1 MKLPGKRKIVGIVIV
16 ALIAAFACYRIFLYR
31 PMVAVVIVQKMTL
44 RDIVQGPG
52 TVQSKVPVTVS
63 AKITGILEKLYADQ
77 GDRVKKGQLLAELDS
92 AEQLAREAAS
102 SAAQVRA
109 SRDLASAKADLA
121 KAQANLVLAKSNYQR
136 DLEVYKQGY
145 ISPAAFD
152 VTKAALH
159 VAQSDVSAKEASIKA
174 LEASVS
180 QAESNT
186 RTAEV
191 LLGYTR
197 IHAPMDGII
206 TVRRSEIGDTI
217 SPGTPIFQMVGYP
230 IWSASW
236 IDETKLGLL
245 HVGQKALIK
254 LRSGQTYH
262 GEVAR
267 LNKQADTVTR
277 ELEVDLKFDTLPKPL
292 CIGEETDVNIDV
304 GSQTAPAI
312 PLSAI
317 VIRDGHSGVIIVS
330 GERTHFRPI
339 VPGLR
344 EGQHALALKGLEEG
358 DMVAVHPS
366 GIRQGKKVAP
376 RIIQPGKDNAAL

>member
-1 MKLPGKRKIVGIVIV
+1 MKLPGKRKIAGIVIV
-16 ALIAAFACYRIFLYR
+16 ALIAVFACYRIFLHR
-31 PMVAVVIVQKMTL
+31 QVVAVAIVQKMTL

-77 GDRVKKGQLLAELDS
+77 GDKVKKGQLLAELDS
-92 AEQLAREAAS
+92 AEQLAREASAS
-102 SAAQVRA
+102 SAQVRA

-121 KAQANLVLAKSNYQR
+121 KAQATLVLAKSNYRR
-136 DLEVYKQGY
+136 DREVYKQGY

-180 QAESNT
+180 QAKSNT
-186 RTAEV
+186 LTARV

-267 LNKQADTVTR
+267 LNQVADTVTR
-277 ELEVDLKFDTLPKPL
+277 ELEVDVKFDSLPEPL

-304 GSQTAPAI
+304 GRQTGLAV

-317 VIRDGHSGVIIVS
+317 VTRDGHRGVIIVS
-330 GERTHFRPI
+330 GGRTRFRPV
-339 VPGLR
+339 VPGLHD
-344 EGQHALALKGLEEG
+344 GQHALVFKGLKEG
-358 DMVAVHPS
+358 NMVVAHPS
-366 GIRQGKKVAP
+366 GIRPGKKVVGK
-376 RIIQPGKDNAAL
+376 IIRSEKEKGEL

>member
-1 MKLPGKRKIVGIVIV
+1 MKPPGRRKMAGIVII
-16 ALIAAFACYRIFLYR
+16 ALIAIFACYRIFLYR
-31 PMVAVVIVQKMTL
+31 PLVPVAIVQKMTL
-44 RDIVQGPG
+44 RNMVQGPG

-63 AKITGILEKLYADQ
+63 ARITGILEKLYADQ
-77 GDRVKKGQLLAELDS
+77 GDRVKKGRLLAELDS
-92 AEQLAREAAS
+92 AERLAREAATR
-102 SAAQVRA
+102 AAQVRA

-159 VAQSDVSAKEASIKA
+159 VAQSDVSAKEAAIKA

-180 QAESNT
+180 QAKSDT
-186 RTAEV
+186 RTARV
-191 LLGYTR
+191 VLGYTR

-245 HVGQKALIK
+245 HAGQKALIK

-267 LNKQADTVTR
+267 LNKEADTVTR
-277 ELEVDLKFDTLPKPL
+277 ELEVDVKFDTLPKPL

-304 GSQTAPAI
+304 GSQTALAV

-317 VIRDGHSGVIIVS
+317 LARNGHRGVIIVS
-330 GERTHFRPI
+330 GGRTHFKSI
-339 VPGLR
+339 VPGLHD
-344 EGQHALALKGLEEG
+344 GQRALVLKGLKEG
-358 DMVAVHPS
+358 DMVVVDPS
-366 GIRQGKKVAP
+366 EIGPGRKVTP
-376 RIIQPGKDNAAL
+376 RIIQAEKEKAAP

>member
-1 MKLPGKRKIVGIVIV
+1 MKLPWRRKIVGIVII
-16 ALIAAFACYRIFLYR
+16 ALLAIFACYRIFLYR
-31 PMVAVVIVQKMTL
+31 PLVAVVVVQKATL
-44 RDIVQGPG
+44 LDIVQGPG

-77 GDRVKKGQLLAELDS
+77 GDSIKKGRLLAELDS
-92 AEQLAREAAS
+92 AEQLAREAAT
-102 SAAQVRA
+102 SAARVRA
-109 SRDLASAKADLA
+109 SCDLASAKADLA

-152 VTKAALH
+152 VTKAALR
-159 VAQSDVSAKEASIKA
+159 VARSDVSAKEASIKA
-174 LEASVS
+174 LEASLS
-180 QAESNT
+180 QAKSDT
-186 RTAEV
+186 RTARV

-236 IDETKLGLL
+236 IDETKLGSL

-267 LNKQADTVTR
+267 LNEVADTVTR
-277 ELEVDLKFDTLPKPL
+277 ELEVDVKFDTLPKPI
-292 CIGEETDVNIDV
+292 CIGEETDVNIDA
-304 GSQTAPAI
+304 GRQTALAV

-317 VIRDGHSGVIIVS
+317 VDRDGHRGVIIVS
-330 GERTHFRPI
+330 GGRTHFSSI
-339 VPGLR
+339 VPGLHD
-344 EGQHALALKGLEEG
+344 EQHALALKGLKEG
-358 DMVAVHPS
+358 DMVVVHPS
-366 GIRQGKKVAP
+366 RIRPGKKVACK
-376 RIIQPGKDNAAL
+376 IIRPEKDKAGP